1 MRRRIMSRSLP
12 VQASNA
18 GTTSTFQYDVGRKL
32 PGVILNI
39 WARKPIEDLCSEA
52 AVGSE
57 VVTALPRSIG
67 FFALTCFGVG
77 STVGAGIFVL
87 TGTVAAEHAGPAVA
101 LSFVLASLVCL
112 LAGLCYAELASMI
125 PVAGSAYSYTY
136 ATLGEAV
143 AWTVGWCLV
152 LEYLFSVSL
161 VAISWS
167 GYAQSTLHQFGWT
180 LPAALS
186 RSPFDVRSDAY
197 HVFSTGTVID
207 LPAVLITA
215 FCTFVLLGGV
225 RLSAGF
231 NNVIV
236 VAKVLAIL
244 AVVAAGLWHVHP
256 ANWHPFIPPNKGAYG
271 VYGWS
276 GVMQGTAILF
286 FAYIGFDAVSTMGRE
301 ARDPQKTIPASLMAS
316 LAICAVLYLA
326 TSIVVTGMASYH
338 DLDVPDPVYAAL
350 DRAGPAVAWAK
361 SLVGFVAVVGLVSVV
376 LVTLLGQVRIFYAM
390 GKDGLL
396 PEVFAR
402 VHPVTRTPHIG
413 TIVAGTVAAIAAGLL
428 PLGLLGELISMG
440 TLLAFAIVCGGVL
453 VLRSKRPDMV
463 RPFRVPLS
471 PWIPGAGV
479 LACVGLMCTLP
490 NSTWVRLVFW
500 LIIGG
505 MIYGFYGV
513 RRSRLQSMLATSRP
527 SP

>member
-1 MRRRIMSRSLP
+1 
-12 VQASNA
+12 
-18 GTTSTFQYDVGRKL
+18 
-32 PGVILNI
+32 LNI

-57 VVTALPRSIG
+57 VVTALPRSVG

-101 LSFVLASLVCL
+101 LSFLLASCVCL

-167 GYAQSTLHQFGWT
+167 GYAQSTLHQFGWS
-180 LPAALS
+180 LPEALS
-186 RSPFDVRSDAY
+186 KSPFDVRGSY
-197 HVFSTGTVID
+197 HVFWTGTLID

-215 FCTFVLLGGV
+215 FCTLVLLGGV

-244 AVVAAGLWHVHP
+244 VVVAVGFGHVHP
-256 ANWHPFIPPNKGAYG
+256 ANWAPFIPPNTGAYG

-301 ARDPQKTIPASLMAS
+301 AREPQKSIPASLIAS

-326 TSIVVTGMASYH
+326 TSVAITGMASYH

-350 DRAGPAVAWAK
+350 DRAGPSVAWAK

-396 PEVFAR
+396 PEAFAR

-413 TIVAGTVAAIAAGLL
+413 TIVAGIVAAIAAGLL

-453 VLRSKRPDMV
+453 VLRSTRPEMP
-463 RPFRVPLS
+463 RPFRVPLC

-479 LACVGLMCTLP
+479 LACLGLMWTLP
-490 NSTWVRLVFW
+490 NSTWLRLVFW
-500 LIIGG
+500 LIIGAL
-505 MIYGFYGV
+505 IYGLYGV
-513 RRSRLQSMLATSRP
+513 RRSRLQQSLAASQSEPPNTPYRSARP
-527 SP
+527 G